1 MGDKALSGGLF
12 AEEDINTM
20 YFSRIDSDDDFGTFS
35 LHPFTLEDK
44 VWPTIEHYYQAMKFE
59 DPGYQETI
67 RLAETPKKARKLGRR
82 RFKRLRQDWK
92 KVKQLYMTRAVY
104 TKCRAHPDITTRL
117 LATANTRL
125 VENSLYD
132 YHWGC
137 GRDRRG
143 KNIYGQVLMNVRKK
157 LADEHSL

>member
-1 MGDKALSGGLF
+1 MGDKTLSGRLF
-12 AEEDINTM
+12 SEEDINTA
-20 YFSRIDSDDDFGTFS
+20 YFSRADSDEEFGTFS
-35 LHPFTLEDK
+35 LHPFTLENK
-44 VWPTIEHYYQAMKFE
+44 AWPTVEHYYQAMKFE

-82 RFKRLRQDWK
+82 RFKRLRKDWR

-104 TKCRAHPDITTRL
+104 TKCCTHPNITIRL
-117 LATANTRL
+117 LATNETRL

-132 YHWGC
+132 YYWGC

-157 LADEHSL
+157 LTDERDN